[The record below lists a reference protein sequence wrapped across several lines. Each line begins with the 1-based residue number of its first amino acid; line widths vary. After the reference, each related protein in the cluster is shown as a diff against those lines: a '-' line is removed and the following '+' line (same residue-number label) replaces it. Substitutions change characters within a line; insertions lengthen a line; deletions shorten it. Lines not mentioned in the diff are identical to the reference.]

1 MGLFR
6 RAADGL
12 IKRYLAGGQDIDLE
26 PVSARPGPPPKRIM
40 SKISSYV
47 AKYGAEQTL
56 TMLEVGEKHKTSG
69 ITFNIEITREDIM
82 NSPQFVVNAIQIA
95 SAVKQMENPAQVLP
109 VQPPSGI
116 LKKMQDAIEL
126 AKMAGG
132 GQLNVKE

>member
-1 MGLFR
+1 MGIFDR
-6 RAADGL
+6 IAGKL
-12 IKRYLAGGQDIDLE
+12 IKKYLAGGDDIDME
-26 PVSARPGPPPKRIM
+26 PVSAGPGRPPKRIM
-40 SKISSYV
+40 SKITSYV

-69 ITFNIEITREDIM
+69 ITFNLEITRDDIM
-82 NSPQFVVNAIQIA
+82 NNPQFVVNAIQIA

-109 VQPPSGI
+109 VQPPSGL
-116 LKKMQDAIEL
+116 LKKMQDALEL